1 MKVRAVVAGWLLVSL
16 AGLSAQDAPPA
27 TDSLTLSGFDL
38 QARSDSL
45 HRADSLERE
54 RLQSR
59 LDALSPGEARRRGE
73 LEARLDSLERIEAAR
88 NDSVRAQVEAL
99 RADHVGSPVL
109 LDDDTVLVVHAHLG
123 PFGPAERAANTSG
136 RLELLVEEGRFD
148 AGKLFVR
155 HGVET
160 DDVMHGEV
168 VLLSVTQRDAFWER
182 KDRRAVAEEY
192 RNAIATV
199 VEARLART
207 DPLQMVKRIGLLL
220 LVILLFGLLIRYL
233 NRGMTWAGDRLFRWG
248 RRMLSHTALGGRSF
262 AFSSVIDR
270 IVNWLV
276 GVIKWVLILVI
287 VYLVLPI
294 AFSIFPATEGIA
306 RTLIGYVL
314 DPLKDFGHAL
324 IAYVPELITVLVIV
338 LIARSFVRFLRFVG
352 GEVESGRIELP
363 GFYREWAMPTF
374 NLLRVI
380 VYAFAFILV
389 FPYLPGSDSPAFRG
403 VSVFFGLLISL
414 GSSSAISNLIAG
426 LVITYM
432 RAFWVGDRV
441 RIGDATGDVI
451 EKNLLVTRLRTVK
464 NEDVT
469 IPNSAI
475 LNGSTVNYSSG
486 AKERGLILNSTV
498 TIGYDVPWRKV
509 HELLIAAAEGTTD
522 VLKDP
527 KPFVLQTSLDDFYVS
542 YQINAYTQE
551 AGKQSAMYSE
561 LHARILDAFQ
571 AAGVEIMSPH
581 YRAERDGNAPAIP
594 QEAPTPHAP

>member
-16 AGLSAQDAPPA
+16 AGLSAHDAPPA

-73 LEARLDSLERIEAAR
+73 LEARLDSLERFEAAR

-270 IVNWLV
+270 IVN
-276 GVIKWVLILVI
+276 
-287 VYLVLPI
+287 
-294 AFSIFPATEGIA
+294 
-306 RTLIGYVL
+306 
-314 DPLKDFGHAL
+314 
-324 IAYVPELITVLVIV
+324 
-338 LIARSFVRFLRFVG
+338 
-352 GEVESGRIELP
+352 
-363 GFYREWAMPTF
+363 
-374 NLLRVI
+374 
-380 VYAFAFILV
+380 
-389 FPYLPGSDSPAFRG
+389 
-403 VSVFFGLLISL
+403 
-414 GSSSAISNLIAG
+414 
-426 LVITYM
+426 
-432 RAFWVGDRV
+432 
-441 RIGDATGDVI
+441 
-451 EKNLLVTRLRTVK
+451 
-464 NEDVT
+464 
-469 IPNSAI
+469 
-475 LNGSTVNYSSG
+475 
-486 AKERGLILNSTV
+486 
-498 TIGYDVPWRKV
+498 
-509 HELLIAAAEGTTD
+509 
-522 VLKDP
+522 
-527 KPFVLQTSLDDFYVS
+527 
-542 YQINAYTQE
+542 
-551 AGKQSAMYSE
+551 
-561 LHARILDAFQ
+561 
-571 AAGVEIMSPH
+571 
-581 YRAERDGNAPAIP
+581 
-594 QEAPTPHAP
+594 